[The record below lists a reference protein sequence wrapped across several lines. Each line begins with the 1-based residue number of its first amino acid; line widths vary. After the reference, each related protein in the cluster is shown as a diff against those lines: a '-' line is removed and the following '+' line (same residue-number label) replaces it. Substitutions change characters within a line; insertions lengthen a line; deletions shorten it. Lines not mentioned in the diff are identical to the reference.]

1 MPSLISN
8 ININLF
14 LKILLCSL
22 SMPSTCQKLGGGLYF
37 SLWGLCY
44 GSWWLFCACTVQSLE
59 LTLFHIENRGSPFT
73 DLYKLILELSNPQVS
88 FFLDSLARKP
98 VFWGLASGG
107 GGSFIVLHI
116 HHGWHY
122 LQSEMTKN
130 GGKKSNSPHIHWKT
144 RAQYFLIPLTKD
156 KGIFSIF

>member
-1 MPSLISN
+1 M
-8 ININLF
+8 LF
-14 LKILLCSL
+14 EYAQHVSEIRWWFIIH
-22 SMPSTCQKLGGGLYF
+22 F

-44 GSWWLFCACTVQSLE
+44 GSWRLFCACTAQSWVQN
-59 LTLFHIENRGSPFT
+59 LTLFHTESRGSPFT
-73 DLYKLILELSNPQVS
+73 DLYKLILKLSNPQVS
-88 FFLDSLARKP
+88 FFSGFSGQK
-98 VFWGLASGG
+98 ASILGAG
-107 GGSFIVLHI
+107 EGGSFTVLHI

-130 GGKKSNSPHIHWKT
+130 GEKKGNSPHIHWKT